1 MIYSKIEFIIFI
13 EVVGFVVRIEQ
24 LKYFIEIAKCQSI
37 KGASE
42 NLFLTQQSLS
52 QTIKNLEKEL
62 GFFIAKS
69 NARWHYINKRR
80 TIVCCICS
88 KGVR

>member
-42 NLFLTQQSLS
+42 NLFL
-52 QTIKNLEKEL
+52 N
-62 GFFIAKS
+62 S
-69 NARWHYINKRR
+69 NHL
-80 TIVCCICS
+80 
-88 KGVR
+88 VRP